1 MDWPIQ
7 VGAPVQVIIDTLGAT
22 VFEQNVGL
30 LAARGRLVV
39 LGTMTGANGATI
51 DLGVILRKRLEIIGT
66 AMRVRILPERS
77 ELVARFAREI
87 LPWFEDGTLRP
98 VIDRVVRMRE
108 IDEAHRALQAN
119 ETFGKIVLHW

>member
-1 MDWPIQ
+1 
-7 VGAPVQVIIDTLGAT
+7 GAS
-22 VFEQNVGL
+22 VFGQNVSL

-39 LGTMTGANGATI
+39 LGTMTGATGAAI

-66 AMRVRILPERS
+66 AMRVRSLPERS

-98 VIDRVVRMRE
+98 IVDRVVPMRE
-108 IDEAHRALQAN
+108 IDEAHRAMQAN
-119 ETFGKIVLHW
+119 ETFGKIVLNW